1 MLLNILKQQKFLT
14 VALLTFTLSIGIL
27 IGTVVNTAVA
37 AKDQQ
42 AAPDAT
48 PLVVPPV
55 AKLQNEFTEIAKR
68 VEPSVVFI
76 RTDYTPKRTTA
87 NRKRA
92 PQAEEDEDGDD
103 QLDMFR
109 RFFGGPN
116 GRGGQGL
123 PMPKRQGSG
132 SGFVVDRNGYIITNR
147 HVVDQADHIF
157 VKFPNDDQEYKA
169 KVIGTDKETD
179 VAVIKITGGKTF
191 QPIRI
196 ANSDGVQVGDWAI
209 AIGAPFGLETSV
221 TVGIVS
227 AKGRDINSEMFQR
240 FIQTDAAINPGNSGG
255 PLLNR
260 NGEVIGINTMI
271 ATESGGYQ
279 GIGFA
284 LPINMAVKVY
294 NSVIKEGRVVRGS
307 LGITFDKAV
316 KTETLKALGLTNGVI
331 VTDVREGGPAKRAGI
346 RKEDVLIAMNGKP
359 FKDGDD
365 LMARVADTNVG
376 DTVKITADRDGKRMD
391 FDVQIEDR
399 MKVFKG
405 DPRIN
410 PDGLTEETIPTSGAT
425 TTTARF
431 GIQIGNLTD
440 AERAEMKLDDK
451 RGVRVSRVETDSFA
465 EEIGL
470 QSNDIIVS
478 INRTPIYTIDDI
490 KKVQSNLKSGDAV
503 AFRVMRQFPTGGID
517 RSGRRATAWQGL
529 YLSGTMPQG
538 Q

>member
-1 MLLNILKQQKFLT
+1 MLNVLKQQKFLT
-14 VALLTFTLSIGIL
+14 VALLVFTLSIGIL
-27 IGTVVNTAVA
+27 IGTVINTGVS

-42 AAPDAT
+42 TAPDAT

-55 AKLQNEFTEIAKR
+55 AKLQNEFTEIAKKS
-68 VEPSVVFI
+68 EPSVVFI
-76 RTDYTPKRTTA
+76 RTDFTPKRTTA
-87 NRKRA
+87 SQRKRTPVPA
-92 PQAEEDEDGDD
+92 PDEEEGDD

-109 RFFGGPN
+109 RFFGGPQ
-116 GRGGQGL
+116 GRGGM

-147 HVVDQADHIF
+147 HVVDQADHIY

-179 VAVIKITGGKTF
+179 VAVIKIQGARPFT
-191 QPIRI
+191 PVRI

-307 LGITFDKAV
+307 LGISFDKAV
-316 KTETLKALGLTNGVI
+316 KSETLKALGLNNGVI
-331 VTDVREGGPAKRAGI
+331 VTDVRDGGPAQKAGI
-346 RKEDVLIAMNGKP
+346 KKEDVLIAMNGKP

-365 LMARVADTNVG
+365 LMARVADTPVG
-376 DTVKITADRDGKRMD
+376 DSVKITADRDGKKMEFEVR
-391 FDVQIEDR
+391 IEDR

-410 PDGLTEETIPTSGAT
+410 PDGLAEETLPTSAAT
-425 TTTARF
+425 TTAKF
-431 GIQIGNLTD
+431 GIQIGNLSD
-440 AERAEMKLDDK
+440 ADREELKLDDK

-465 EEIGL
+465 EEIGM
-470 QSNDIIVS
+470 QNNDIIVS
-478 INRTPIYTIDDI
+478 INRTPIYSIDDI
-490 KKVQSNLKSGDAV
+490 KKVQGTLKAGDAV
-503 AFRVMRQFPTGGID
+503 AFRVMRQFPTGAMD
-517 RSGRRATAWQGL
+517 RSGRRATSWQGL
-529 YLSGTMPQG
+529 YLSGKMPAG
-538 Q
+538 E